1 MKKILSILLV
11 LVLVCSFSFAQETAE
26 ENIKND
32 FIDDIEANEDIAFAE
47 SLASFAPVNPKMM
60 GMGGAGLAINSS
72 LDALF
77 TNPSVLGRGKVR
89 IAIPSVTISINHI
102 YDLMKP
108 DKDGNSAIEMI
119 EKMSSG
125 NDSDMAGM
133 MKLFSDMLGS
143 GKGKIASFEASTGLI
158 ANVFGVAANVSDTI
172 RTFNGTIFDDLK
184 VSTVAGLGFGFGG
197 DEVKFTVGGSFKYNV
212 NIFTRRMGLKEI
224 QGIMNPDSN
233 GDSGSEGGYGSPN
246 DPQASSSESD
256 ILSNIPLAVGYG
268 MPLDFAVSLKYYGLS
283 ATAVLTDVNLF
294 GLGEY
299 KYGILVPSDEMTS
312 TSAITFVKNLDK
324 ESVFKFKPKMDLD
337 LGIGY
342 EGKLSIIGF
351 KAAADFVDLIS
362 LVREL
367 DGGYSA
373 KNVLLNHTKAGA
385 EISLF
390 DMIKVRGGINSG
402 YLTLGG
408 SFNIGIITV
417 DTAYYWEELGSFAG
431 HNPLDC
437 MTIRFN
443 FGWDN

>member
-1 MKKILSILLV
+1 MKKIISILLV
-11 LVLVCSFSFAQETAE
+11 LVLVCSFAFADETAE
-26 ENIKND
+26 EKIKKD
-32 FIDDIEANEDIAFAE
+32 FIADIAANEDIAFAD
-47 SLASFAPVNPKMM
+47 SLASFTPVNPKMM

-89 IAIPSVTISINHI
+89 IAIPSVTFSINHI
-102 YDLMKP
+102 YDLMKK
-108 DKDGNSAIEMI
+108 DKNGNSAIENI

-125 NDSDMAGM
+125 DMKNSDVNTM
-133 MKLFSDMLGS
+133 MNLISSLIGS

-172 RTFNGTIFDDLK
+172 RTFNGTVFDDLK

-212 NIFTRRMGLKEI
+212 NIFTRRMGLGDF
-224 QGIMNPDSN
+224 QAMMNSDSN
-233 GDSGSEGGYGSPN
+233 GNSGSGS
-246 DPQASSSESD
+246 DPASSSEENT
-256 ILSNIPLAVGYG
+256 LSNIPLAVGYG

-294 GLGEY
+294 GLGDY

-312 TSAITFVKNLDK
+312 TSATTFVKNLDK

-351 KAAADFVDLIS
+351 KAAVDFVDLIS

-431 HNPLDC
+431 HNGLDC

-443 FGWDN
+443 LGWDN

>member
-11 LVLVCSFSFAQETAE
+11 LVLVCSFAFADETAE
-26 ENIKND
+26 KKIKED
-32 FIDDIEANEDIAFAE
+32 FIADIKANEDIAFAE
-47 SLASFAPVNPKMM
+47 SLASFTPVNPKMM
-60 GMGGAGLAINSS
+60 GMGGAGIAINSS

-89 IAIPSVTISINHI
+89 IAIPSVTFSINHI
-102 YDLMKP
+102 YDLMKE
-108 DKDGNSAIEMI
+108 DENGNSAIENI

-125 NDSDMAGM
+125 DMENSDVNTM
-133 MKLFSDMLGS
+133 MNLISSLIGS

-212 NIFTRRMGLKEI
+212 NIFSRRMGLGDF
-224 QGIMNPDSN
+224 QAMMNSDSN
-233 GDSGSEGGYGSPN
+233 GNSGSGS
-246 DPQASSSESD
+246 DPASSSEENT
-256 ILSNIPLAVGYG
+256 LSNIPLAVGYG

-294 GLGEY
+294 GLGDY

-312 TSAITFVKNLDK
+312 TSATTFVKNLDK

-431 HNPLDC
+431 HNGLDC

-443 FGWDN
+443 LGWDN

>member
-1 MKKILSILLV
+1 MKKIISILLV
-11 LVLVCSFSFAQETAE
+11 LVLVCSFAFADETAE
-26 ENIKND
+26 KKIKED
-32 FIDDIEANEDIAFAE
+32 FIADIKANEDIAFAE
-47 SLASFAPVNPKMM
+47 SFASFTPVNPKMM

-89 IAIPSVTISINHI
+89 IAIPSVTFSINHI
-102 YDLMKP
+102 YDLMK
-108 DKDGNSAIEMI
+108 KDENGNSAIENI

-125 NDSDMAGM
+125 DMKNSDVNTM
-133 MKLFSDMLGS
+133 MNLISSLIGS

-212 NIFTRRMGLKEI
+212 NIFTRRMGLGDF
-224 QGIMNPDSN
+224 QAMMNSDSN
-233 GDSGSEGGYGSPN
+233 GNSGSGS
-246 DPQASSSESD
+246 DPASSSEENT
-256 ILSNIPLAVGYG
+256 LSNIPLAVGYG

-294 GLGEY
+294 GLGDY

-312 TSAITFVKNLDK
+312 TSATTFVKNLDK
-324 ESVFKFKPKMDLD
+324 EYVFKFEPKMDID
-337 LGIGY
+337 LGVGY

-351 KAAADFVDLIS
+351 KAAVDFVDLIS

-431 HNPLDC
+431 HNGLDC

-443 FGWDN
+443 LGWDN

>member
-11 LVLVCSFSFAQETAE
+11 LVLVCSFAFADETAE
-26 ENIKND
+26 EKIKKD
-32 FIDDIEANEDIAFAE
+32 FIADIAANEDIAFAD
-47 SLASFAPVNPKMM
+47 SLASFNPVNPKMM

-89 IAIPSVTISINHI
+89 IAIPSVTLSINHI
-102 YDLMKP
+102 YDLMKE
-108 DKDGNSAIEMI
+108 DENGNSAIENI

-125 NDSDMAGM
+125 DMKNSDVNTTMS
-133 MKLFSDMLGS
+133 LISSIIGS

-212 NIFTRRMGLKEI
+212 NIFTRRMGLGDF
-224 QGIMNPDSN
+224 QAMMNSDSN
-233 GDSGSEGGYGSPN
+233 GNSGSGS
-246 DPQASSSESD
+246 DPASSSDENT
-256 ILSNIPLAVGYG
+256 LSNIPLAVGYG
-268 MPLDFAVSLKYYGLS
+268 MPLDFAVSVKYYGLS

-294 GLGEY
+294 GLGDY

-312 TSAITFVKNLDK
+312 TSATTFVKNLDK

-351 KAAADFVDLIS
+351 KAAVDFVDLIS

-431 HNPLDC
+431 HNGLDC

-443 FGWDN
+443 LGWDN

>member
-1 MKKILSILLV
+1 MKKIMSILLV
-11 LVLVCSFSFAQETAE
+11 LVLVCSFAFAEDSTVE
-26 ENIKND
+26 GFKS
-32 FIDDIEANEDIAFAE
+32 DIEANKNIAFAE
-47 SLASFAPVNPKMM
+47 SLASFNPVNPKMM

-89 IAIPSVTISINHI
+89 IAIPSVTLSINHI
-102 YDLMKP
+102 YDLMKE
-108 DKDGNSAIEMI
+108 DENGNSAIKNI

-125 NDSDMAGM
+125 DMKNSDVNTM
-133 MKLFSDMLGS
+133 MNLISSLIGS

-212 NIFTRRMGLKEI
+212 NIFTRRMGLGDF
-224 QGIMNPDSN
+224 QAMMNSDSN
-233 GDSGSEGGYGSPN
+233 GNSGSGS
-246 DPQASSSESD
+246 DPASSSEENT
-256 ILSNIPLAVGYG
+256 LSNIPLAVGYG

-294 GLGEY
+294 GLGDY

-312 TSAITFVKNLDK
+312 TSATTFVKNLDK

-351 KAAADFVDLIS
+351 KAAVDFVDLIS

-431 HNPLDC
+431 HNGLDC

-443 FGWDN
+443 LGWDN

>member
-1 MKKILSILLV
+1 MKKIISILLV
-11 LVLVCSFSFAQETAE
+11 LVLVCSFAFADETAE
-26 ENIKND
+26 EKIKKD
-32 FIDDIEANEDIAFAE
+32 FIADIKANEDIAFAD
-47 SLASFAPVNPKMM
+47 SLASFTPVNPKMM

-89 IAIPSVTISINHI
+89 IAIPSVTLSINHI

-108 DKDGNSAIEMI
+108 DDKGNSALDKI

-125 NDSDMAGM
+125 DMENSDVNTM
-133 MKLFSDMLGS
+133 MNLISSLIGS

-212 NIFTRRMGLKEI
+212 NVFTKRIGMKDFS
-224 QGIMNPDSN
+224 GIMNSDSN
-233 GDSGSEGGYGSPN
+233 GNSGSGS
-246 DPQASSSESD
+246 DPAASSSEEN

-268 MPLDFAVSLKYYGLS
+268 MPLDFAVSVKYYGLS

-294 GLGEY
+294 GLGDY

-312 TSAITFVKNLDK
+312 TSATTFVKNLDK

-431 HNPLDC
+431 HNGLDC

-443 FGWDN
+443 LGWDN

>member
-1 MKKILSILLV
+1 MKKD
-11 LVLVCSFSFAQETAE
+11 
-26 ENIKND
+26 EN
-32 FIDDIEANEDIAFAE
+32 
-47 SLASFAPVNPKMM
+47 
-60 GMGGAGLAINSS
+60 
-72 LDALF
+72 
-77 TNPSVLGRGKVR
+77 
-89 IAIPSVTISINHI
+89 
-102 YDLMKP
+102 
-108 DKDGNSAIEMI
+108 GNSAIENI

-125 NDSDMAGM
+125 DMKNSDVNTM
-133 MKLFSDMLGS
+133 MNLISSLIGS

-172 RTFNGTIFDDLK
+172 RTFNGTVFDDLK

-212 NIFTRRMGLKEI
+212 NIFTRRMGLGDF
-224 QGIMNPDSN
+224 QAMMNSDSN
-233 GDSGSEGGYGSPN
+233 GNSGSGS
-246 DPQASSSESD
+246 DPASSSEENT
-256 ILSNIPLAVGYG
+256 LSNIPLAVGYG

-294 GLGEY
+294 GLGDY

-312 TSAITFVKNLDK
+312 TSATTFVKNLDK

-342 EGKLSIIGF
+342 EGKLSFIGF

-367 DGGYSA
+367 DGRYSA

-431 HNPLDC
+431 HNGLDC

-443 FGWDN
+443 LGWDN

>member
-1 MKKILSILLV
+1 MKKIISILLV
-11 LVLVCSFSFAQETAE
+11 LVLVCSFAFADETAE
-26 ENIKND
+26 EKIKKD
-32 FIDDIEANEDIAFAE
+32 FIADIKANEDIAFAD
-47 SLASFAPVNPKMM
+47 SLASFTPVNPKMM

-89 IAIPSVTISINHI
+89 IAIPSVTFSINHI
-102 YDLMKP
+102 YDLMK
-108 DKDGNSAIEMI
+108 KDENGNSAIENI

-125 NDSDMAGM
+125 DMKNSDVNTM
-133 MKLFSDMLGS
+133 MNLISSLIGS

-212 NIFTRRMGLKEI
+212 NIFTRRMGLGDF
-224 QGIMNPDSN
+224 QAMMNSDSN
-233 GDSGSEGGYGSPN
+233 GNSGSGS
-246 DPQASSSESD
+246 DPASSSDENT
-256 ILSNIPLAVGYG
+256 LSNIPLAVGYG
-268 MPLDFAVSLKYYGLS
+268 MPLDFAVSVKYYGLS

-294 GLGEY
+294 GLGDY

-312 TSAITFVKNLDK
+312 TSATTFVKNLDK

-337 LGIGY
+337 LGVGY

-351 KAAADFVDLIS
+351 KAAVDFVDLIS

-443 FGWDN
+443 LGWDN

>member
-1 MKKILSILLV
+1 MKKIISILLV
-11 LVLVCSFSFAQETAE
+11 LVLVCSFAFADETAE
-26 ENIKND
+26 EKIKKD
-32 FIDDIEANEDIAFAE
+32 FIADIAANEDIAFAD
-47 SLASFAPVNPKMM
+47 SLASFTPVNPKMM

-89 IAIPSVTISINHI
+89 IAIPSVTFSINHI
-102 YDLMKP
+102 YDLMK
-108 DKDGNSAIEMI
+108 KDENGNSAIENI

-125 NDSDMAGM
+125 DMKNSDVNTM
-133 MKLFSDMLGS
+133 MNLISSLIGS

-172 RTFNGTIFDDLK
+172 RTFNGTVFDDLK

-197 DEVKFTVGGSFKYNV
+197 DEVKFTVGGSLKYNV
-212 NIFTRRMGLKEI
+212 NIFSRRMGLGDF
-224 QGIMNPDSN
+224 QAMMNSDSN
-233 GDSGSEGGYGSPN
+233 GNSGSGS
-246 DPQASSSESD
+246 DPASSSEENT
-256 ILSNIPLAVGYG
+256 LSNIPLAVGYG

-294 GLGEY
+294 GLGDY

-312 TSAITFVKNLDK
+312 TSATTFVKNLDK

-351 KAAADFVDLIS
+351 KAAVDFVDLIS

-431 HNPLDC
+431 HNGLDC

-443 FGWDN
+443 LGWDN

>member
-1 MKKILSILLV
+1 MKKIISILLV
-11 LVLVCSFSFAQETAE
+11 LVLVCSFAFADETAE
-26 ENIKND
+26 EKIKKD
-32 FIDDIEANEDIAFAE
+32 FIADIKANEDIAFAD
-47 SLASFAPVNPKMM
+47 SLASFTPVNPKMM

-89 IAIPSVTISINHI
+89 IAIPSVTFSINHI
-102 YDLMKP
+102 YDLMK
-108 DKDGNSAIEMI
+108 KDENGNSAIENI

-125 NDSDMAGM
+125 DMKNSDVNTM
-133 MKLFSDMLGS
+133 MNLISSLIGS

-212 NIFTRRMGLKEI
+212 NIFTRRMGLGDF
-224 QGIMNPDSN
+224 QAMMNSDSN
-233 GDSGSEGGYGSPN
+233 GNSGSGS
-246 DPQASSSESD
+246 DPASSSEENT
-256 ILSNIPLAVGYG
+256 LSNIPLAVGYG
-268 MPLDFAVSLKYYGLS
+268 MPLDFAVSVKYYGLS

-294 GLGEY
+294 GLGDY

-312 TSAITFVKNLDK
+312 TSATTFVKNLDK

-351 KAAADFVDLIS
+351 KAAVDFVDLIS
-362 LVREL
+362 LVGEL

-431 HNPLDC
+431 HNGLDC

-443 FGWDN
+443 LGWDN

>member
-1 MKKILSILLV
+1 MKKIISILLV
-11 LVLVCSFSFAQETAE
+11 LVLVCSFAFADETAE
-26 ENIKND
+26 EKIKKD
-32 FIDDIEANEDIAFAE
+32 FIADIKANEDIAFAD
-47 SLASFAPVNPKMM
+47 SLASFNPVNPKMM
-60 GMGGAGLAINSS
+60 GMGGAGIAINSS

-89 IAIPSVTISINHI
+89 IAIPSVTFSINHI
-102 YDLMKP
+102 YDLMKE
-108 DKDGNSAIEMI
+108 DENGNSAIENI

-125 NDSDMAGM
+125 DMENSDVNTM
-133 MKLFSDMLGS
+133 MNLISSLIGS

-212 NIFTRRMGLKEI
+212 NVFTKRIGMKDFSE
-224 QGIMNPDSN
+224 IMNSDSN
-233 GDSGSEGGYGSPN
+233 SGSGSGS
-246 DPQASSSESD
+246 DPKASSSEEN

-268 MPLDFAVSLKYYGLS
+268 MPLDFAVSVKYYGLS

-294 GLGEY
+294 GLGDY

-312 TSAITFVKNLDK
+312 TSATTFVKNLDK
-324 ESVFKFKPKMDLD
+324 EYVFKFEPKMDLD

-342 EGKLSIIGF
+342 EGKLSIIVF
-351 KAAADFVDLIS
+351 KAAVDFVDLIS

-367 DGGYSA
+367 DDGYSA

-431 HNPLDC
+431 HNGLDC

-443 FGWDN
+443 LGWDN

>member
-1 MKKILSILLV
+1 MKKIISILLV
-11 LVLVCSFSFAQETAE
+11 LVLVCSFAFADETAE
-26 ENIKND
+26 EKIKKD
-32 FIDDIEANEDIAFAE
+32 FIADIAANEDIAFAD
-47 SLASFAPVNPKMM
+47 SLASFNPVNPKMM

-89 IAIPSVTISINHI
+89 IAIPSVTFSINHI
-102 YDLMKP
+102 YDLMKE
-108 DKDGNSAIEMI
+108 DENGNSAIENI

-125 NDSDMAGM
+125 DMENSDVNTM
-133 MKLFSDMLGS
+133 MNLISSLIGS

-212 NIFTRRMGLKEI
+212 NIFTRRMGLGDF
-224 QGIMNPDSN
+224 QAMMNSDSN
-233 GDSGSEGGYGSPN
+233 GNSGSGS
-246 DPQASSSESD
+246 DPASSSDENT
-256 ILSNIPLAVGYG
+256 LSNIPLAVGYG
-268 MPLDFAVSLKYYGLS
+268 MPLDFAVSVKYYGLS

-312 TSAITFVKNLDK
+312 TSATTFVKNLDK

-431 HNPLDC
+431 HNGLDC

-443 FGWDN
+443 LGWDN

>member
-1 MKKILSILLV
+1 MKKIISILLV
-11 LVLVCSFSFAQETAE
+11 LVLVCSFAFADETAE
-26 ENIKND
+26 EKIKKD
-32 FIDDIEANEDIAFAE
+32 FIADIAANEDIAFAD
-47 SLASFAPVNPKMM
+47 SLASFTPVNPKMM

-89 IAIPSVTISINHI
+89 IAIPSVTFSINHI
-102 YDLMKP
+102 YDLMK
-108 DKDGNSAIEMI
+108 KDENGNSAIENI

-125 NDSDMAGM
+125 DMKNSDVNTM
-133 MKLFSDMLGS
+133 MNLISSLIGS

-212 NIFTRRMGLKEI
+212 NIFTRRMGLGDF
-224 QGIMNPDSN
+224 QAMMNSDSN
-233 GDSGSEGGYGSPN
+233 GNSGSGS
-246 DPQASSSESD
+246 DPASSSEENT
-256 ILSNIPLAVGYG
+256 LSNIPLAVGYG

-294 GLGEY
+294 GLGDY
-299 KYGILVPSDEMTS
+299 KYGILLPSDEMTS
-312 TSAITFVKNLDK
+312 TSATTFVKNLDK

-351 KAAADFVDLIS
+351 KAAVDFVDLIS
-362 LVREL
+362 LVGEL

-431 HNPLDC
+431 HNGLDC

>member
-1 MKKILSILLV
+1 MKKIISILLV
-11 LVLVCSFSFAQETAE
+11 LVLVCSFAFADETAE
-26 ENIKND
+26 EKIKKD
-32 FIDDIEANEDIAFAE
+32 FIADIATNEDIAFAD
-47 SLASFAPVNPKMM
+47 SLASFTPVNPKMM

-89 IAIPSVTISINHI
+89 IAIPSVTLSINHI

-108 DKDGNSAIEMI
+108 DDKGTSALDKI
-119 EKMSSG
+119 EKLSSG
-125 NDSDMAGM
+125 DMKNSDVNTM
-133 MKLFSDMLGS
+133 MNLISSLIGS

-212 NIFTRRMGLKEI
+212 NIFTRRMGLGDF
-224 QGIMNPDSN
+224 QAMMNSDSN
-233 GDSGSEGGYGSPN
+233 GNSGSGS
-246 DPQASSSESD
+246 DPASSSEENT
-256 ILSNIPLAVGYG
+256 LSNIPLAVGYG

-312 TSAITFVKNLDK
+312 TSATTFVKNLDK

-351 KAAADFVDLIS
+351 KAAVDFVDLIS

-431 HNPLDC
+431 HNGLDC

-443 FGWDN
+443 LGWDN

>member
-1 MKKILSILLV
+1 MKKIISILLV
-11 LVLVCSFSFAQETAE
+11 LVFVFSFAFADETAE
-26 ENIKND
+26 EKIKND
-32 FIDDIEANEDIAFAE
+32 FIEDIKANEDIAFAE
-47 SLASFAPVNPKMM
+47 SFASFTPVNPKMM

-89 IAIPSVTISINHI
+89 IAIPSVTFSINHI
-102 YDLMKP
+102 YDLMK
-108 DKDGNSAIEMI
+108 KDENGNSAIENI
-119 EKMSSG
+119 KKMSSG
-125 NDSDMAGM
+125 DMKNSDVNTM
-133 MKLFSDMLGS
+133 MNLISSLIGS

-212 NIFTRRMGLKEI
+212 NIFTRRMGLGDF
-224 QGIMNPDSN
+224 QAMMNSDSN
-233 GDSGSEGGYGSPN
+233 GNSGSGS
-246 DPQASSSESD
+246 DPASSSDENT
-256 ILSNIPLAVGYG
+256 LSNIPLAVGYG
-268 MPLDFAVSLKYYGLS
+268 MPLDFAVSVKYYGLS

-312 TSAITFVKNLDK
+312 TSATTFVKNLDK

-431 HNPLDC
+431 HNGLDC

-443 FGWDN
+443 LGWDN

>member
-1 MKKILSILLV
+1 MKKIISILLV
-11 LVLVCSFSFAQETAE
+11 LVLVCSFAFADETAE
-26 ENIKND
+26 EKIKKD
-32 FIDDIEANEDIAFAE
+32 FIADIATNEDIAFAD
-47 SLASFAPVNPKMM
+47 SLASFTPVNPKMM

-89 IAIPSVTISINHI
+89 IAIPSVTFSINHI
-102 YDLMKP
+102 YDLMK
-108 DKDGNSAIEMI
+108 KDENGNSAIENI

-125 NDSDMAGM
+125 DMKNSDVNTM
-133 MKLFSDMLGS
+133 MNLISSLIGS

-212 NIFTRRMGLKEI
+212 NIFTRRMGLGDF
-224 QGIMNPDSN
+224 QAMMNSDSN
-233 GDSGSEGGYGSPN
+233 GNSGSGS
-246 DPQASSSESD
+246 DPASSSEENT
-256 ILSNIPLAVGYG
+256 LSNIPLAVGYG

-294 GLGEY
+294 GLGDY

-312 TSAITFVKNLDK
+312 TSATTFVKNLDK

-351 KAAADFVDLIS
+351 KAAVDFVDLIS

-367 DGGYSA
+367 DGRYSA

-431 HNPLDC
+431 HNGLDC

-443 FGWDN
+443 LGWDN

>member
-1 MKKILSILLV
+1 MKKIISILLV
-11 LVLVCSFSFAQETAE
+11 LVLVCSFAFADETAE
-26 ENIKND
+26 EKIKKD
-32 FIDDIEANEDIAFAE
+32 FIADIAANEDIAFAD
-47 SLASFAPVNPKMM
+47 SLASFNPVNPKMM

-89 IAIPSVTISINHI
+89 IAIPSVTFSINHI
-102 YDLMKP
+102 YDLMKE
-108 DKDGNSAIEMI
+108 DENGNSAIENI

-125 NDSDMAGM
+125 DMKNSDVNTTMS
-133 MKLFSDMLGS
+133 LISSIIGS

-212 NIFTRRMGLKEI
+212 NIFTRRMGLGDF
-224 QGIMNPDSN
+224 QAMMNSDSN
-233 GDSGSEGGYGSPN
+233 GNSGSGS
-246 DPQASSSESD
+246 DPASSSDENT
-256 ILSNIPLAVGYG
+256 LSNIPLAVGYG
-268 MPLDFAVSLKYYGLS
+268 MPLDFAVSVKYYGLS

-294 GLGEY
+294 GLGDY

-312 TSAITFVKNLDK
+312 TSATTFVKNLDK

-431 HNPLDC
+431 HNGLDC

-443 FGWDN
+443 LGWDN

>member
-1 MKKILSILLV
+1 MKKIISILLV
-11 LVLVCSFSFAQETAE
+11 LVLVCSFAFADETAE
-26 ENIKND
+26 EKIKKD
-32 FIDDIEANEDIAFAE
+32 FIADIAANEDIAFAD
-47 SLASFAPVNPKMM
+47 SLASFNPVNPKMM

-89 IAIPSVTISINHI
+89 IAIPSVTLSINHI
-102 YDLMKP
+102 YDLMKE
-108 DKDGNSAIEMI
+108 DENGNSAIENI

-125 NDSDMAGM
+125 DMKNSDVNTTMS
-133 MKLFSDMLGS
+133 LISSIIGS

-212 NIFTRRMGLKEI
+212 NIFTRRMGLGDF
-224 QGIMNPDSN
+224 QAMMNSDSN
-233 GDSGSEGGYGSPN
+233 GNSGSGS
-246 DPQASSSESD
+246 DPASSSDENT
-256 ILSNIPLAVGYG
+256 LSNIPLAVGYG
-268 MPLDFAVSLKYYGLS
+268 MPLDFAVSVKYYGLS

-294 GLGEY
+294 GLGDY

-312 TSAITFVKNLDK
+312 TSATTFVKNLDK
-324 ESVFKFKPKMDLD
+324 ESVFNFKPKMDLD
-337 LGIGY
+337 LGVGY

-351 KAAADFVDLIS
+351 KAAVDFVDLIS

-431 HNPLDC
+431 HNGLDC

-443 FGWDN
+443 LGWDN

>member
-11 LVLVCSFSFAQETAE
+11 LVLVCSFAFADETAE
-26 ENIKND
+26 KKIKED
-32 FIDDIEANEDIAFAE
+32 FIADIKANEDIAFAE
-47 SLASFAPVNPKMM
+47 SFASFTPVNPKMM

-89 IAIPSVTISINHI
+89 IAIPSVTFSINHI
-102 YDLMKP
+102 YDLMKE
-108 DKDGNSAIEMI
+108 DENGNSAIENI

-125 NDSDMAGM
+125 DMKNSDVNTM
-133 MKLFSDMLGS
+133 MNLISSLIGS

-212 NIFTRRMGLKEI
+212 NIFTRRMGLGDF
-224 QGIMNPDSN
+224 QAMMNSDSN
-233 GDSGSEGGYGSPN
+233 GNSGSGS
-246 DPQASSSESD
+246 DPASSSDENT
-256 ILSNIPLAVGYG
+256 LSNIPLAVGYG
-268 MPLDFAVSLKYYGLS
+268 MPLDFAVSVKYYGLS

-294 GLGEY
+294 GLGDY

-312 TSAITFVKNLDK
+312 TSATTFVKNLDK

-337 LGIGY
+337 LGVGY

-351 KAAADFVDLIS
+351 KAAVDFVDLIS

-431 HNPLDC
+431 HNGLDC

-443 FGWDN
+443 LGWDN

>member
-11 LVLVCSFSFAQETAE
+11 LVLVCSFAFSADSTVEGF
-26 ENIKND
+26 KS
-32 FIDDIEANEDIAFAE
+32 DIEANKNIAFAE
-47 SLASFAPVNPKMM
+47 SLASFNPVNPKMM

-89 IAIPSVTISINHI
+89 IAIPSFTLSINHI

-108 DKDGNSAIEMI
+108 DDKGNSALDKI

-125 NDSDMAGM
+125 NVEESDMAGM
-133 MKLFSDMLGS
+133 MTLISDLIGS

-172 RTFNGTIFDDLK
+172 RTFNGTVFDDLK

-212 NIFTRRMGLKEI
+212 NIFTRRMGLGDF
-224 QGIMNPDSN
+224 QAMMNSDSN
-233 GDSGSEGGYGSPN
+233 GNSGSGS
-246 DPQASSSESD
+246 DPASSSEENT
-256 ILSNIPLAVGYG
+256 LSNIPLAVGYG

-312 TSAITFVKNLDK
+312 TSATTFVKNLDK
-324 ESVFKFKPKMDLD
+324 ESVFKFKPKMDID
-337 LGIGY
+337 LGVGY

-351 KAAADFVDLIS
+351 KAAVDFVDLIS

-367 DGGYSA
+367 YGGYSA

-431 HNPLDC
+431 HNGLDC

-443 FGWDN
+443 LGWDN

>member
-1 MKKILSILLV
+1 MKKIISILLV
-11 LVLVCSFSFAQETAE
+11 LVLVCSFAFADETAE
-26 ENIKND
+26 EKIKKD
-32 FIDDIEANEDIAFAE
+32 FIADIKANEDIAFAD
-47 SLASFAPVNPKMM
+47 SLASFTPVNPKMM

-89 IAIPSVTISINHI
+89 IAIPSVTLSINHI
-102 YDLMKP
+102 YDLMKE
-108 DKDGNSAIEMI
+108 DENGNSAIENI

-125 NDSDMAGM
+125 DMENSDVNTM
-133 MKLFSDMLGS
+133 MNLISSLIGS

-212 NIFTRRMGLKEI
+212 NIFTRRMGLGDF
-224 QGIMNPDSN
+224 QAMMNSDSN
-233 GDSGSEGGYGSPN
+233 GNSGSGS
-246 DPQASSSESD
+246 DPASSSEENT
-256 ILSNIPLAVGYG
+256 LSNIPLAVGYG

-312 TSAITFVKNLDK
+312 TSATTFVKNLDK
-324 ESVFKFKPKMDLD
+324 EYVFTFEPKMDLD
-337 LGIGY
+337 LGVGY

-351 KAAADFVDLIS
+351 KAAVDFVDLIS

-431 HNPLDC
+431 HNGLDC

-443 FGWDN
+443 LGWDN

>member
-1 MKKILSILLV
+1 MKKIISILLV
-11 LVLVCSFSFAQETAE
+11 LVLVCSFAFADENAE
-26 ENIKND
+26 EKIKKD
-32 FIDDIEANEDIAFAE
+32 FIADIAANEDIAFAD
-47 SLASFAPVNPKMM
+47 SLASFTPVNPKMM

-89 IAIPSVTISINHI
+89 IAIPSVTFSINHI
-102 YDLMKP
+102 YDLMK
-108 DKDGNSAIEMI
+108 KDENGNSAIENI

-125 NDSDMAGM
+125 DMKNSDVNTM
-133 MKLFSDMLGS
+133 MNLISSLIGS
-143 GKGKIASFEASTGLI
+143 GKGKIASFEASTGLM

-212 NIFTRRMGLKEI
+212 NIFSRRMGLGDF
-224 QGIMNPDSN
+224 QAMMNSDSN
-233 GDSGSEGGYGSPN
+233 GNSGSGS
-246 DPQASSSESD
+246 DPASSSEENT
-256 ILSNIPLAVGYG
+256 LSNIPLAVGYG
-268 MPLDFAVSLKYYGLS
+268 MPLDFAVSVKYYGVS

-294 GLGEY
+294 GLGDY

-312 TSAITFVKNLDK
+312 TSATTFVKNLDK
-324 ESVFKFKPKMDLD
+324 EYVFKFKPKMDLD

-351 KAAADFVDLIS
+351 KAAVDFVDLIS

-431 HNPLDC
+431 HNGLDC

-443 FGWDN
+443 LGWDN

>member
-1 MKKILSILLV
+1 MKKIISILLV
-11 LVLVCSFSFAQETAE
+11 LVLVCSFAFADETAE
-26 ENIKND
+26 EKIKKD
-32 FIDDIEANEDIAFAE
+32 FIADIKANEDIAFAD
-47 SLASFAPVNPKMM
+47 SLASFTPVNPKMM

-89 IAIPSVTISINHI
+89 IAIPSVTFSINHI
-102 YDLMKP
+102 YDLMK
-108 DKDGNSAIEMI
+108 KDENGNSAIENI

-125 NDSDMAGM
+125 DMKNSDVNTM
-133 MKLFSDMLGS
+133 MNLISSLIGS

-212 NIFTRRMGLKEI
+212 NIFTRRMGLGDF
-224 QGIMNPDSN
+224 QAMMNSDSN
-233 GDSGSEGGYGSPN
+233 GNSGSGS
-246 DPQASSSESD
+246 DPASSSEENT
-256 ILSNIPLAVGYG
+256 LSNIPLAVGYG

-294 GLGEY
+294 GLGDY

-312 TSAITFVKNLDK
+312 TSATTFVKNLDK

-351 KAAADFVDLIS
+351 KAAVDFVDLIS
-362 LVREL
+362 LVGEL

-431 HNPLDC
+431 HNGLDC

-443 FGWDN
+443 LGWDN

>member
-1 MKKILSILLV
+1 MKKIISILLV
-11 LVLVCSFSFAQETAE
+11 LVLVCSFAFADETAE
-26 ENIKND
+26 EKIKKD
-32 FIDDIEANEDIAFAE
+32 FIADIKANEDIAFAD
-47 SLASFAPVNPKMM
+47 SLASFTPVNPKMM

-89 IAIPSVTISINHI
+89 IAIPSVTFSINHI
-102 YDLMKP
+102 YDLMKE
-108 DKDGNSAIEMI
+108 DENGNSAIENI

-125 NDSDMAGM
+125 DMENSDVNTM
-133 MKLFSDMLGS
+133 MNLISSLIGS

-212 NIFTRRMGLKEI
+212 NIFTRRMGLGDF
-224 QGIMNPDSN
+224 QAMMNSDSN
-233 GDSGSEGGYGSPN
+233 GNSGSGS
-246 DPQASSSESD
+246 DPASSSEENT
-256 ILSNIPLAVGYG
+256 LSNIPLAVGYG

-312 TSAITFVKNLDK
+312 TSATTFVKNLDK

-351 KAAADFVDLIS
+351 KAAVDFVDLIS

-367 DGGYSA
+367 DGRYSA

-408 SFNIGIITV
+408 SFNSGIITV

-431 HNPLDC
+431 HNGLDC

-443 FGWDN
+443 LGWDN

>member
-11 LVLVCSFSFAQETAE
+11 LVLVCSFAFADETAE
-26 ENIKND
+26 EKIKKD
-32 FIDDIEANEDIAFAE
+32 FIADIATNEDIAFAD
-47 SLASFAPVNPKMM
+47 SLASFTPVNPKMM
-60 GMGGAGLAINSS
+60 GMGGAGLAINSR

-89 IAIPSVTISINHI
+89 IAIPSVTFSINHI
-102 YDLMKP
+102 YDLMK
-108 DKDGNSAIEMI
+108 KDENGNSAIENI

-125 NDSDMAGM
+125 DMKNSDVNTM
-133 MKLFSDMLGS
+133 MNLISSLIGS

-172 RTFNGTIFDDLK
+172 RTFNGTVFDDLK

-212 NIFTRRMGLKEI
+212 NIFTRRMGLGDF
-224 QGIMNPDSN
+224 QAMMNSDSN
-233 GDSGSEGGYGSPN
+233 GNSGSGS
-246 DPQASSSESD
+246 DPASSSEENT
-256 ILSNIPLAVGYG
+256 LSNIPLAVGYG

-294 GLGEY
+294 GLGDY

-312 TSAITFVKNLDK
+312 TSATTFVKNLDK

-367 DGGYSA
+367 DGRYSA

-431 HNPLDC
+431 HNGLDC

-443 FGWDN
+443 LGWDN

>member
-1 MKKILSILLV
+1 MKKIISILLV
-11 LVLVCSFSFAQETAE
+11 LVLVCSFAFADETAE
-26 ENIKND
+26 EKIKKD
-32 FIDDIEANEDIAFAE
+32 FIADIAANEDIAFAD
-47 SLASFAPVNPKMM
+47 SLASFTPVNPKMM

-89 IAIPSVTISINHI
+89 IAIPSVTFSINHI
-102 YDLMKP
+102 YDLMK
-108 DKDGNSAIEMI
+108 KDENGNSAIENI

-125 NDSDMAGM
+125 DMKNSDVNTM
-133 MKLFSDMLGS
+133 MNLISSLIGS

-212 NIFTRRMGLKEI
+212 NIFTRRMGLGDF
-224 QGIMNPDSN
+224 QAMMNSDSN
-233 GDSGSEGGYGSPN
+233 GNSGSGS
-246 DPQASSSESD
+246 DPASSSEENT
-256 ILSNIPLAVGYG
+256 LSNIPLAVGYG

-294 GLGEY
+294 GLGDY
-299 KYGILVPSDEMTS
+299 KYGILLPSDEMTS
-312 TSAITFVKNLDK
+312 TSATTFVKNLDK

-342 EGKLSIIGF
+342 EGKLSFIGF

-367 DGGYSA
+367 DGRYSA

-431 HNPLDC
+431 HNGLDC

-443 FGWDN
+443 LGWDN

>member
-1 MKKILSILLV
+1 MKKIISILLV
-11 LVLVCSFSFAQETAE
+11 LVLVCSFAFADETAE
-26 ENIKND
+26 EKIKKD
-32 FIDDIEANEDIAFAE
+32 FIADIKANEDIAFAD
-47 SLASFAPVNPKMM
+47 SLASFTPVNPKMM

-89 IAIPSVTISINHI
+89 IAIPSVTLSINHI

-108 DKDGNSAIEMI
+108 DDKGNSALDKI

-125 NDSDMAGM
+125 NVEESDMAGM
-133 MKLFSDMLGS
+133 MTLISDLIGS

-172 RTFNGTIFDDLK
+172 RTFNGTVFDDLK

-212 NIFTRRMGLKEI
+212 NIFTRRMGLGDF
-224 QGIMNPDSN
+224 QAMMNSDSN
-233 GDSGSEGGYGSPN
+233 GNSGSGS
-246 DPQASSSESD
+246 DPASSSEENT
-256 ILSNIPLAVGYG
+256 LSNIPLAVGYG

-294 GLGEY
+294 GLGDY

-312 TSAITFVKNLDK
+312 TSATTFVKNLDK

-351 KAAADFVDLIS
+351 KAAVDFVDLIS

-431 HNPLDC
+431 HNGLDC

-443 FGWDN
+443 LGWDN

>member
-1 MKKILSILLV
+1 MKKIISILLV
-11 LVLVCSFSFAQETAE
+11 LVLVCSFAFADETAE
-26 ENIKND
+26 EKIKKD
-32 FIDDIEANEDIAFAE
+32 FIADIATNEDIAFAD
-47 SLASFAPVNPKMM
+47 SLASFTPVNPKMM

-89 IAIPSVTISINHI
+89 IAIPSVTLSINHI

-108 DKDGNSAIEMI
+108 YDKANSALYKIK
-119 EKMSSG
+119 KMSSG
-125 NDSDMAGM
+125 NVEESDMAGM
-133 MKLFSDMLGS
+133 MTLISDLIGS

-172 RTFNGTIFDDLK
+172 RTFNGTVFDDLK

-212 NIFTRRMGLKEI
+212 NIFTRRMGLGDF
-224 QGIMNPDSN
+224 QAMMNSDSN
-233 GDSGSEGGYGSPN
+233 GNSGSGS
-246 DPQASSSESD
+246 DPASSSDENT
-256 ILSNIPLAVGYG
+256 LSNIPLAVGYG
-268 MPLDFAVSLKYYGLS
+268 MPLDFAVSVKYYGLS

-294 GLGEY
+294 GLGDY

-312 TSAITFVKNLDK
+312 TSATTFVKNLDK

-351 KAAADFVDLIS
+351 KAAVDFVDLIS
-362 LVREL
+362 LVGEL

-385 EISLF
+385 EISIF

-431 HNPLDC
+431 HNGLDC

-443 FGWDN
+443 LGWDN

>member
-11 LVLVCSFSFAQETAE
+11 LVLVCSFAFADETAE
-26 ENIKND
+26 KKIKED
-32 FIDDIEANEDIAFAE
+32 FIADIKANEDIAFAE
-47 SLASFAPVNPKMM
+47 SFASFTPVNPKMM

-89 IAIPSVTISINHI
+89 IAIPSVTFSINHI
-102 YDLMKP
+102 YDLMK
-108 DKDGNSAIEMI
+108 KDENGNSAIENI

-125 NDSDMAGM
+125 DMKNSDVNTM
-133 MKLFSDMLGS
+133 MNLISSLIGS

-212 NIFTRRMGLKEI
+212 NIFTRRMGLGDF
-224 QGIMNPDSN
+224 QAMMNSDSN
-233 GDSGSEGGYGSPN
+233 GNSGSGS
-246 DPQASSSESD
+246 DPASSSDENT
-256 ILSNIPLAVGYG
+256 LSNIPLAVGYG
-268 MPLDFAVSLKYYGLS
+268 MPLDFAVSVKYYGLS

-294 GLGEY
+294 GLGDY

-312 TSAITFVKNLDK
+312 TSATTFVKNLDK

-351 KAAADFVDLIS
+351 KAAVDFVDLIS

-431 HNPLDC
+431 HNGLDC

-443 FGWDN
+443 LGWDN

>member
-11 LVLVCSFSFAQETAE
+11 LVLVCSFAFAEETAE
-26 ENIKND
+26 ENIKKD
-32 FIDDIEANEDIAFAE
+32 FMEDIKANEDIAFAE
-47 SLASFAPVNPKMM
+47 SFASFTPVNPKMM

-89 IAIPSVTISINHI
+89 IAIPSFTLSINHI

-108 DKDGNSAIEMI
+108 DDKGNSALDKI

-125 NDSDMAGM
+125 NVEESDMAGM
-133 MKLFSDMLGS
+133 MTLISDLIGS

-172 RTFNGTIFDDLK
+172 RTFNGTVFDDLK

-212 NIFTRRMGLKEI
+212 NIFTRRMGLGDF
-224 QGIMNPDSN
+224 QAMMNSDSN
-233 GDSGSEGGYGSPN
+233 GNSGSGS
-246 DPQASSSESD
+246 DPASSSDENT
-256 ILSNIPLAVGYG
+256 LSNIPLAVGYG

-312 TSAITFVKNLDK
+312 TSATTFVKNLDK
-324 ESVFKFKPKMDLD
+324 ESVFKFTPKVDLD

-351 KAAADFVDLIS
+351 KAAVDFVDLIS
-362 LVREL
+362 LVDEL

-431 HNPLDC
+431 HNGLDC

-443 FGWDN
+443 LGWDN

>member
-11 LVLVCSFSFAQETAE
+11 LVLVCSFAFAEETAE
-26 ENIKND
+26 EKIKND
-32 FIDDIEANEDIAFAE
+32 FIEDIKANEDIAFAE
-47 SLASFAPVNPKMM
+47 SFASFTPVNPKMM

-89 IAIPSVTISINHI
+89 IAIPSFTLSINHI

-108 DKDGNSAIEMI
+108 DDKGNSALDKI

-125 NDSDMAGM
+125 NVEESDMAGM
-133 MKLFSDMLGS
+133 MTLISDLIGS

-172 RTFNGTIFDDLK
+172 RTFNGTVFDDLK

-212 NIFTRRMGLKEI
+212 NIFTRRMGLGDF
-224 QGIMNPDSN
+224 QAMMNSDSN
-233 GDSGSEGGYGSPN
+233 GNSGSGS
-246 DPQASSSESD
+246 DPASSSDENT
-256 ILSNIPLAVGYG
+256 LSNIPLAVGYG

-312 TSAITFVKNLDK
+312 TSATTFVKNLDK
-324 ESVFKFKPKMDLD
+324 ESVFKFKPKMDID
-337 LGIGY
+337 LGVGY

-351 KAAADFVDLIS
+351 KAAVDFVDLIS

-367 DGGYSA
+367 YGGYSA

-431 HNPLDC
+431 HNGLDC

-443 FGWDN
+443 LGWDN

>member
-11 LVLVCSFSFAQETAE
+11 LVLVCSFAFADETAE
-26 ENIKND
+26 KKIKKD
-32 FIDDIEANEDIAFAE
+32 FIADIKANEDIAFAD
-47 SLASFAPVNPKMM
+47 SLASFTPVNPKMM

-89 IAIPSVTISINHI
+89 IAIPSVTFSINHI
-102 YDLMKP
+102 YDLMK
-108 DKDGNSAIEMI
+108 KDENGNSAIENI

-125 NDSDMAGM
+125 DMKNSDVNTM
-133 MKLFSDMLGS
+133 MNLISSLIGS

-172 RTFNGTIFDDLK
+172 RTFNGTVFDDLK

-212 NIFTRRMGLKEI
+212 NIFTRRMGLGDF
-224 QGIMNPDSN
+224 QAMMNSDSN
-233 GDSGSEGGYGSPN
+233 GNSGSGS
-246 DPQASSSESD
+246 DPASSSEENT
-256 ILSNIPLAVGYG
+256 LSNIPLAVGYG
-268 MPLDFAVSLKYYGLS
+268 MPLDFAVSVKYYGLS

-294 GLGEY
+294 GLGDY

-312 TSAITFVKNLDK
+312 TSATTFVKNLDK

-367 DGGYSA
+367 DGRYSA

-431 HNPLDC
+431 HNGLDC

-443 FGWDN
+443 LGWDN

>member
-1 MKKILSILLV
+1 MKKIISILLV
-11 LVLVCSFSFAQETAE
+11 LVLVCSFAFADETAE
-26 ENIKND
+26 EKIKKD
-32 FIDDIEANEDIAFAE
+32 FIADIATNEDIAFAD
-47 SLASFAPVNPKMM
+47 SLASFTPVNPKMM

-89 IAIPSVTISINHI
+89 IAIPSVTFSINHI
-102 YDLMKP
+102 YDLMK
-108 DKDGNSAIEMI
+108 KDENGNSAIENI

-125 NDSDMAGM
+125 DMKNSDVNTM
-133 MKLFSDMLGS
+133 MNLISSLIGS

-212 NIFTRRMGLKEI
+212 NIFTRRMGLGDF
-224 QGIMNPDSN
+224 QAMMNSDSN
-233 GDSGSEGGYGSPN
+233 GNSGSGS
-246 DPQASSSESD
+246 DPASSSEENT
-256 ILSNIPLAVGYG
+256 LSNIPLAVGYG

-294 GLGEY
+294 GLGDY

-312 TSAITFVKNLDK
+312 TSATTFVKNLDK

-342 EGKLSIIGF
+342 EGKLSFIGF

-367 DGGYSA
+367 DGRYSA

-431 HNPLDC
+431 HNGLDC

-443 FGWDN
+443 LGWDN

>member
-1 MKKILSILLV
+1 MKKIISILLV
-11 LVLVCSFSFAQETAE
+11 LVLVCSFAFADETAE
-26 ENIKND
+26 EKIKKD
-32 FIDDIEANEDIAFAE
+32 FLLDIDANEDIAFAD
-47 SLASFAPVNPKMM
+47 SLASFTPVNPKMM

-89 IAIPSVTISINHI
+89 IAIPSVTFSINHI
-102 YDLMKP
+102 YDLMK
-108 DKDGNSAIEMI
+108 KDENGNSAIENI

-125 NDSDMAGM
+125 DMKNSDVNTM
-133 MKLFSDMLGS
+133 MNLISSLIGS

-212 NIFTRRMGLKEI
+212 NIFSRRMGLGDF
-224 QGIMNPDSN
+224 QAMMNSDSN
-233 GDSGSEGGYGSPN
+233 GNSGSGS
-246 DPQASSSESD
+246 DPASSSEENT
-256 ILSNIPLAVGYG
+256 LSNIPLAVGYG

-294 GLGEY
+294 GLGDY

-312 TSAITFVKNLDK
+312 TSATTFVKNLDK

-351 KAAADFVDLIS
+351 KAAVDFVDLIS

-431 HNPLDC
+431 HNGLDC

-443 FGWDN
+443 LGWDN

>member
-1 MKKILSILLV
+1 MKKIISILLV
-11 LVLVCSFSFAQETAE
+11 LVLVCSFAFADETAE
-26 ENIKND
+26 EKIKKD
-32 FIDDIEANEDIAFAE
+32 FIADIAANEDIAFAD
-47 SLASFAPVNPKMM
+47 SLASFNPVNPKMM

-89 IAIPSVTISINHI
+89 IAIPSVTLSINHI
-102 YDLMKP
+102 YDLMKE
-108 DKDGNSAIEMI
+108 DENGNSAIENI

-125 NDSDMAGM
+125 DMKNSDVNTM
-133 MKLFSDMLGS
+133 MNLISSLIGS

-212 NIFTRRMGLKEI
+212 NIFTRRMGLGDF
-224 QGIMNPDSN
+224 QAMMNSDSN
-233 GDSGSEGGYGSPN
+233 GNSGSGS
-246 DPQASSSESD
+246 DPASSSDENT
-256 ILSNIPLAVGYG
+256 LSNIPLAVGYG
-268 MPLDFAVSLKYYGLS
+268 MPLDFAVSVKYYGLS

-294 GLGEY
+294 GLGDY

-312 TSAITFVKNLDK
+312 TSATTFVKNLDK

-431 HNPLDC
+431 HNGLDC

-443 FGWDN
+443 LGWDN

>member
-1 MKKILSILLV
+1 MKKIISILLV
-11 LVLVCSFSFAQETAE
+11 LVLVCSFAFADETAE
-26 ENIKND
+26 EKIKKD
-32 FIDDIEANEDIAFAE
+32 FIADIAANEDIAFAD
-47 SLASFAPVNPKMM
+47 SLASFTPVNPKMM

-89 IAIPSVTISINHI
+89 IAIPSVTFSINHI
-102 YDLMKP
+102 YDLMKK
-108 DKDGNSAIEMI
+108 DKNGNSAIENI

-125 NDSDMAGM
+125 DMKNSDVNTM
-133 MKLFSDMLGS
+133 MNLISSLIGS

-172 RTFNGTIFDDLK
+172 RTFNGTVFDDLK

-212 NIFTRRMGLKEI
+212 NIFTRRMGLGDF
-224 QGIMNPDSN
+224 QAMMNSDSN
-233 GDSGSEGGYGSPN
+233 GNSGSGS
-246 DPQASSSESD
+246 DPASSSEENT
-256 ILSNIPLAVGYG
+256 LSNIPLAVGYG

-294 GLGEY
+294 GLGDY

-312 TSAITFVKNLDK
+312 TSATTFVKNLDK

-351 KAAADFVDLIS
+351 KAAVDFVDLIS
-362 LVREL
+362 LVRER

-431 HNPLDC
+431 HNGLDC

-443 FGWDN
+443 LGWDN

>member
-1 MKKILSILLV
+1 MKKIISILLV
-11 LVLVCSFSFAQETAE
+11 LVLVCSFAFADETAE
-26 ENIKND
+26 EKIKKD
-32 FIDDIEANEDIAFAE
+32 FIADIKANEDIAFAE
-47 SLASFAPVNPKMM
+47 SLASFTPVNPKMM

-89 IAIPSVTISINHI
+89 IAIPSVTLSINHI

-108 DKDGNSAIEMI
+108 DDKGNSALDKI

-125 NDSDMAGM
+125 NVEESDMAGM
-133 MKLFSDMLGS
+133 MTLISDLIGS

-172 RTFNGTIFDDLK
+172 RTFNGTVFDDLK

-212 NIFTRRMGLKEI
+212 NIFSRRMGLGDF
-224 QGIMNPDSN
+224 QAMMNSDSN
-233 GDSGSEGGYGSPN
+233 GNSGSGS
-246 DPQASSSESD
+246 DPASSSKENT
-256 ILSNIPLAVGYG
+256 LSNIPLAVGYG

-294 GLGEY
+294 GLGDY

-312 TSAITFVKNLDK
+312 TSATTFVKNLDK
-324 ESVFKFKPKMDLD
+324 ESVFKFKTKMDLD

-351 KAAADFVDLIS
+351 KAAVDFVDLIS

-431 HNPLDC
+431 HNGLDC

-443 FGWDN
+443 LGWDN

>member
-1 MKKILSILLV
+1 MKKIISILLV
-11 LVLVCSFSFAQETAE
+11 LVLVCSFAFADETAE
-26 ENIKND
+26 EKIKKD
-32 FIDDIEANEDIAFAE
+32 FIADIAANEDIAFAD
-47 SLASFAPVNPKMM
+47 SLASFTPVNPKMM

-89 IAIPSVTISINHI
+89 IAIPSVTFSINHI
-102 YDLMKP
+102 YDLME
-108 DKDGNSAIEMI
+108 KDENGNSAIENI

-125 NDSDMAGM
+125 DMKNSDVNTM
-133 MKLFSDMLGS
+133 MNLISSLIGS
-143 GKGKIASFEASTGLI
+143 GKGKIASFEASTGLM

-212 NIFTRRMGLKEI
+212 NIFSRRMGLGDF
-224 QGIMNPDSN
+224 QAMMNSDSN
-233 GDSGSEGGYGSPN
+233 GNSGSGS
-246 DPQASSSESD
+246 DPASSSEENT
-256 ILSNIPLAVGYG
+256 LSNIPLAVGYG

-312 TSAITFVKNLDK
+312 TSATTFVKNLDK

-351 KAAADFVDLIS
+351 KAAVDFVDLIS

-431 HNPLDC
+431 HNGLDC

-443 FGWDN
+443 LGWDN

>member
-1 MKKILSILLV
+1 MKKIISILLV
-11 LVLVCSFSFAQETAE
+11 LVLVCSFAFADETAE
-26 ENIKND
+26 EKIKKD
-32 FIDDIEANEDIAFAE
+32 FIADIKANEDIAFAD
-47 SLASFAPVNPKMM
+47 SLASFTPVNPKMM

-89 IAIPSVTISINHI
+89 IAIPSVTFSINHI
-102 YDLMKP
+102 YDLMKK
-108 DKDGNSAIEMI
+108 DKNGNSAIENI

-125 NDSDMAGM
+125 DMKNSDVNTM
-133 MKLFSDMLGS
+133 MNLISSLIGS

-212 NIFTRRMGLKEI
+212 NIFTRRMGLGDF
-224 QGIMNPDSN
+224 QAMMNSDSN
-233 GDSGSEGGYGSPN
+233 GNSGSGS
-246 DPQASSSESD
+246 DPASSSDENT
-256 ILSNIPLAVGYG
+256 LSNIPLAVGYG

-294 GLGEY
+294 GLGDY

-312 TSAITFVKNLDK
+312 TSATTFVKNLDK

-351 KAAADFVDLIS
+351 KAAVDFVDLIS

-431 HNPLDC
+431 HNGLDC

-443 FGWDN
+443 LGWDN

>member
-1 MKKILSILLV
+1 MKKIISILLV
-11 LVLVCSFSFAQETAE
+11 LVLVCSFAFADETAE
-26 ENIKND
+26 EKIKKD
-32 FIDDIEANEDIAFAE
+32 FIADIAANEDIAFAD
-47 SLASFAPVNPKMM
+47 SLASFTPVNPKMM

-89 IAIPSVTISINHI
+89 IAIPSVTFSINHI
-102 YDLMKP
+102 YDLMK
-108 DKDGNSAIEMI
+108 KDENGNSAIENI

-125 NDSDMAGM
+125 DMKNSDVNTM
-133 MKLFSDMLGS
+133 MNLISSLIGS

-212 NIFTRRMGLKEI
+212 NIFTRRMGLGDF
-224 QGIMNPDSN
+224 QAMMNSDSN
-233 GDSGSEGGYGSPN
+233 GNSGSGS
-246 DPQASSSESD
+246 DPASSSEENT
-256 ILSNIPLAVGYG
+256 LSNIPLAVGYG

-294 GLGEY
+294 GLGDY

-312 TSAITFVKNLDK
+312 TSATTFVKNLDK

-351 KAAADFVDLIS
+351 KAAVDFVDLIS

-431 HNPLDC
+431 HNGLDC

-443 FGWDN
+443 LGWDN